1 MKQKARGA
9 RDEARGKARGAKGEP
24 RETAVPKATTRA
36 REPAEP
42 FRTGTV
48 AIVGRPN
55 VGKSTLL
62 NRVVGAHVAIT
73 SRKAQTT
80 RHRIMGLFTDKRSQF
95 IFVDTPGFQT
105 QHQNALNREMNRT
118 VGQVANEVD
127 VVVMVIDA
135 SGWDERDAPVL
146 GLIPQGAKVIL
157 ALNKVDRVE
166 DKARV
171 VQALEESLKR
181 RDFAALVPIS
191 AEKGTQVRALLY
203 EVRKLLPE
211 AEAIY
216 GEDEI
221 TDRPERFLAA
231 ELVRERIF
239 RLLGDELPYSIA
251 VDIEQFV
258 LDGNLRRIAAT
269 IYVDRPSHKA
279 IVIGEKGA
287 TLKRIGTEAR
297 HAMEEL
303 FGSKV
308 FLETHVKVKSGW
320 ADSDVALRQ
329 LGYR

>member
-1 MKQKARGA
+1 MTEK
-9 RDEARGKARGAKGEP
+9 
-24 RETAVPKATTRA
+24 TPK
-36 REPAEP
+36 

-62 NRVVGAHVAIT
+62 NQIVGAHVAIT

-80 RHRIMGLFTDKRSQF
+80 RHRIQGVFTDKVSQF
-95 IFVDTPGFQT
+95 VFVDTPGYQT

-118 VGQVANEVD
+118 VGQVAAEVD
-127 VVVMVIDA
+127 AVVLVIDA
-135 SGWDERDAPVL
+135 VGWDERDAPVL
-146 GLIPQGAKVIL
+146 ELLPKKAPVVL
-157 ALNKVDRVE
+157 ALNKVDRID
-166 DKARV
+166 DKSRV
-171 VQALEESLKR
+171 AETLKEATTR
-181 RDFAALVPIS
+181 RDFAAYVPIS
-191 AEKGTQVRALLY
+191 ADKGTNVRALLD

-211 AEAIY
+211 QPPMYE
-216 GEDEI
+216 EDEI
-221 TDRPERFLAA
+221 TDRSERFLAA

-251 VDIEQFV
+251 VVVDHFEV
-258 LDGNLRRIAAT
+258 EGNLRRIAAT
-269 IYVDRPSHKA
+269 IYVDKVGHKA

-297 HAMEEL
+297 HAMEAL

-320 ADSDVALRQ
+320 ADSDAALRQ

>member
-1 MKQKARGA
+1 MK
-9 RDEARGKARGAKGEP
+9 
-24 RETAVPKATTRA
+24 
-36 REPAEP
+36 PA

-62 NRVVGAHVAIT
+62 NKIVGAHVAIT

-80 RHRIMGLFTDKRSQF
+80 RHRIQGIYTDKHSQF
-95 IFVDTPGFQT
+95 IFVDTPGYQT
-105 QHQNALNREMNRT
+105 QHTNALNRGMNRT

-127 VVVMVIDA
+127 VIVMVIE
-135 SGWDERDAPVL
+135 GTHWDERDTPVLQLLPPKAPV
-146 GLIPQGAKVIL
+146 IL
-157 ALNKVDRVE
+157 VLNKVDRID
-166 DKARV
+166 DKSKV
-171 VQALEESLKR
+171 ALTLTDAVKR
-181 RDFAALVPIS
+181 RDFAALVPLS
-191 AEKGTQVRALLY
+191 AEKGTNVKPLL
-203 EVRKLLPE
+203 EEIRSRLPE
-211 AEAIY
+211 HPPIY
-216 GEDEI
+216 DEDDI

-251 VDIEQFV
+251 VVVEQFTQE
-258 LDGNLRRIAAT
+258 GNLRRIAAT
-269 IYVDRPSHKA
+269 IYVDKSSHKA

-297 HAMEEL
+297 HAMEAL

-320 ADSDVALRQ
+320 ADNDAALRQ
-329 LGYR
+329 LGYK

>member
-1 MKQKARGA
+1 MSEDA
-9 RDEARGKARGAKGEP
+9 
-24 RETAVPKATTRA
+24 
-36 REPAEP
+36 

-62 NRVVGAHVAIT
+62 NRIVGAHVAIT

-80 RHRIMGLFTDKRSQF
+80 RHRIQGIFTDRRSQF
-95 IFVDTPGFQT
+95 IFVDTPGYQT
-105 QHQNALNREMNRT
+105 AHKSALNREMNRT
-118 VGQVANEVD
+118 VGQVATEVD
-127 VVVMVIDA
+127 VIVLVIDA
-135 SGWDERDAPVL
+135 VGWDDRDLPVL
-146 GLIPQGAKVIL
+146 ELLPKDVPVIL
-157 ALNKVDRVE
+157 ALNKVDRID
-166 DKARV
+166 DKSKVAR
-171 VQALEESLKR
+171 ALTEAGAK

-191 AEKGTQVRALLY
+191 AEKGKQIAPLL
-203 EVRKLLPE
+203 EEIRKRLPE
-211 AEAIY
+211 APAIY
-216 GEDEI
+216 EEDEI

-239 RLLGDELPYSIA
+239 RLLGEELPYSTA
-251 VDIEQFV
+251 VVVEKFEIE
-258 LDGNLRRIAAT
+258 GTMRRIAAT
-269 IYVDRPSHKA
+269 IYVDKASHKA

-297 HAMEEL
+297 HAMEAL

-320 ADSDVALRQ
+320 ADSDAALRQ

>member
-1 MKQKARGA
+1 VRHEDAKAG
-9 RDEARGKARGAKGEP
+9 
-24 RETAVPKATTRA
+24 
-36 REPAEP
+36 

-62 NRVVGAHVAIT
+62 NQLVGAHVAAT

-80 RHRIMGLFTDKRSQF
+80 RHRLLGIRTDGGAQYL
-95 IFVDTPGFQT
+95 FVDTPGYQT
-105 QHQNALNREMNRT
+105 QHANALNRAMNRT
-118 VGQVANEVD
+118 VGRVASEVD
-127 VVVMVIDA
+127 VGVMVIDA
-135 SGWDERDAPVL
+135 RGWDERDDPVL
-146 GLIPQGAKVIL
+146 ALIPPKLPLIL
-157 ALNKVDRVE
+157 ALNKI
-166 DKARV
+166 DKATDRGRV
-171 VQALEESLKR
+171 AAVLGEVSKK

-191 AEKGTQVRALLY
+191 ASKGTQLNALLG
-203 EVRKLLPE
+203 EIRKHLPE
-211 AEAIY
+211 GEPSY
-216 GEDEI
+216 GPEDI

-239 RLLGDELPYSIA
+239 RLLGDELPYAIA
-251 VDIEQFV
+251 VDVDSFEQE
-258 LDGNLRRIAAT
+258 GNLRRISAT
-269 IYVDRPSHKA
+269 IYVDRPGHKG

-308 FLETHVKVKSGW
+308 FLELWVKVKSGW
-320 ADSDVALRQ
+320 ADSEAALRQ